1 MAKFTVNDTEITV
14 VKIKDEDYLC
24 LTDMLKAKDGDF
36 FIGYLNEFP
45 DYETQGYSL
54 DELKTNLK
62 SLFEDIKSEEIPY
75 IRQTTS

>member
-1 MAKFTVNDTEITV
+1 MEIDFTFW
-14 VKIKDEDYLC
+14 
-24 LTDMLKAKDGDF
+24 KDGDF

>member
-1 MAKFTVNDTEITV
+1 MEIDFTFW
-14 VKIKDEDYLC
+14 
-24 LTDMLKAKDGDF
+24 KDGDF

-62 SLFEDIKSEEIPY
+62 TLFEDIKSEEIPY
-75 IRQTTS
+75 IRQTARLVLA

>member
-1 MAKFTVNDTEITV
+1 MEIDFTFW
-14 VKIKDEDYLC
+14 
-24 LTDMLKAKDGDF
+24 KDGDF

-62 SLFEDIKSEEIPY
+62 SLFEDIKSAEIPY
-75 IRQTTS
+75 IRQTARLVLA

>member
-1 MAKFTVNDTEITV
+1 MEIDFTFW
-14 VKIKDEDYLC
+14 
-24 LTDMLKAKDGDF
+24 KDGDF

-75 IRQTTS
+75 IRQTAS

>member
-1 MAKFTVNDTEITV
+1 MEIDFTFW
-14 VKIKDEDYLC
+14 
-24 LTDMLKAKDGDF
+24 KDGDF

-75 IRQTTS
+75 IRQTARFVLA

>member
-1 MAKFTVNDTEITV
+1 MEIDFTFW
-14 VKIKDEDYLC
+14 
-24 LTDMLKAKDGDF
+24 KAGDF

-75 IRQTTS
+75 IRQTAS

>member
-1 MAKFTVNDTEITV
+1 MEIDFTFW
-14 VKIKDEDYLC
+14 
-24 LTDMLKAKDGDF
+24 KDGDF

-62 SLFEDIKSEEIPY
+62 SLFEDIKSEESPY
-75 IRQTTS
+75 IRQTARLVLA

>member
-1 MAKFTVNDTEITV
+1 MEIDFTFW
-14 VKIKDEDYLC
+14 
-24 LTDMLKAKDGDF
+24 KAGDF
-36 FIGYLNEFP
+36 FIGYLNKFP

-75 IRQTTS
+75 IRQTARLVLA

>member
-1 MAKFTVNDTEITV
+1 MEIDFTFW
-14 VKIKDEDYLC
+14 
-24 LTDMLKAKDGDF
+24 KDGDF

-45 DYETQGYSL
+45 DNETQGYSL

-75 IRQTTS
+75 IRQTAS

>member
-1 MAKFTVNDTEITV
+1 MEIDFTFW
-14 VKIKDEDYLC
+14 
-24 LTDMLKAKDGDF
+24 KAGDF

-75 IRQTTS
+75 IRQTARLVLA

>member
-1 MAKFTVNDTEITV
+1 MEIDFTFW
-14 VKIKDEDYLC
+14 
-24 LTDMLKAKDGDF
+24 KDGDF

-75 IRQTTS
+75 IRQTTRLVLARKEEI

>member
-1 MAKFTVNDTEITV
+1 MEIDFTFW
-14 VKIKDEDYLC
+14 
-24 LTDMLKAKDGDF
+24 KDGDF

-75 IRQTTS
+75 IRQTAHLVLA

>member
-1 MAKFTVNDTEITV
+1 MEIDFTFW
-14 VKIKDEDYLC
+14 
-24 LTDMLKAKDGDF
+24 KDGDF

-75 IRQTTS
+75 IRQTARLVLA

>member
-1 MAKFTVNDTEITV
+1 MEIDFTFW
-14 VKIKDEDYLC
+14 
-24 LTDMLKAKDGDF
+24 KAGDF
-36 FIGYLNEFP
+36 FIGYLNKFP

-75 IRQTTS
+75 IRQTAS

>member
-1 MAKFTVNDTEITV
+1 MEIDFTFW
-14 VKIKDEDYLC
+14 
-24 LTDMLKAKDGDF
+24 KDGDY

-75 IRQTTS
+75 IRQTARLVLA